1 MELNL
6 HKIMHLAGMD
16 ISPDELIHIPDIRIK
31 YLLTDSRDLTFPQET
46 AFFAIR
52 TPSADGHDY
61 ISDLAMKGVKVFF
74 TDRPDYD
81 AHQADTSIIIHVDNV
96 MVALQNIAAGIRQI
110 YDEIPLVAITGSRGK
125 TVVKE
130 HLYNL
135 LRTGMNVVRSPRS
148 YNSQIGVPLSLWE
161 LKPDTQLG
169 IFEAGISRKGE
180 MQKLEKILH
189 PNIGVF
195 TQLTDAHAEGFSSL
209 QEKAEEKALLFTGCT
224 DIYCPR
230 SETLAIET
238 ISRMCPD
245 AILHIV
251 DGGNQELALA
261 VGRHFIPSLK
271 MQMPLHVASTR
282 IMVSETLKNCLI
294 VFDNFTCDSRSV
306 SDAIV
311 FQQKRLTPGL
321 KSTVILG
328 AVDDAAPERMMY
340 LADVMR
346 AKNVSRLILVMEHP
360 EQVAQYFHG
369 IDVASVE
376 STSEFIERY
385 SISDFDSELI
395 LVKGPAE
402 QGFENIKAHLEA
414 PRHETVLEVN
424 LNAVTHNFNYY
435 KSLLRPST
443 GIIAMVKAAGYGIGS
458 VELAKTL
465 QSQGAA
471 YLAVAVIDE
480 GAELRRV
487 GITMPIIVMNPI
499 STNYKALFDNHLE
512 PSVFSIRELNLLLD
526 NASRLGVTDYPVH
539 IKLDTGM
546 HRLGFLEQELPEL
559 LQILSS
565 QNYVRVR
572 SVFSHLATADC
583 LDQDQYTT
591 MQLQAYESMSRF
603 IKDAL
608 PYPILRHVLNT
619 AGIMRYP
626 EYQYDLVRLG
636 IGLYGISPIPERD
649 HLRTVARLT
658 AGIISIKHW
667 DKGTSIGYG
676 RRGRVESPAEIATV
690 GIGYA
695 DGLDRHLSCGHGI
708 VSVNGK
714 RCPIIGNICMDQCMI
729 DVTGADARIGDTVEF
744 FGDAIS
750 VEDIAETLGTIPY
763 EILTSV
769 SPRVKRIYYRE

>member
-1 MELNL
+1 MNINL
-6 HKIMHLAGMD
+6 HKLIKLAGVNLTTE
-16 ISPDELIHIPDIRIK
+16 ELMHIPDTGIN
-31 YLLTDSRDLTFPQET
+31 YLLTDSRDLTFPEET
-46 AFFAIR
+46 AFFALR

-61 ISDLAMKGVKVFF
+61 IPDLVSKGVKVFF
-74 TDRPDYD
+74 TDRPDFNTHLAD
-81 AHQADTSIIIHVDNV
+81 AAVTIHVEDV
-96 MVALQNIAAGIRQI
+96 MVALQNIAAGIRRM
-110 YDEIPLVAITGSRGK
+110 YEDIPVVAITGSRGK

-130 HLYNL
+130 YLYRL
-135 LRTGMNVVRSPRS
+135 LRTRLKVVRSPRS

-180 MQKLEKILH
+180 MERLEKILR
-189 PNIGVF
+189 PTVGVF
-195 TQLTDAHAEGFSSL
+195 TQLTDAHAEGFTSL
-209 QEKAEEKALLFTGCT
+209 QEKAEEKALLFTGCN
-224 DIYCPR
+224 DIYCLS
-230 SETLAIET
+230 SETLAIDT
-238 ISRMCPD
+238 LSRVCPQ
-245 AILHIV
+245 ANLHIV
-251 DGGNQELALA
+251 DGDNRDLALA
-261 VGRHFIPSLK
+261 VARHFVPDLPA
-271 MQMPLHVASTR
+271 QPLHMASTR

-294 VFDNFTCDSRSV
+294 VFDSFTCDTRSV
-306 SDAIV
+306 SDALT

-321 KSTVILG
+321 RSTVILG
-328 AVDDAAPERMMY
+328 AVDDATPERMMY
-340 LADVMR
+340 LSEVMR
-346 AKNVSRLILVMEHP
+346 AKGVSRLILVMEHP
-360 EQVAQYFHG
+360 EIVAHYFHG
-369 IDVASVE
+369 MDVSSVE
-376 STSEFIERY
+376 STSEFVERY

-402 QGFENIKAHLEA
+402 QGFEDIKAHLEA

-443 GIIAMVKAAGYGIGS
+443 GLVAMVKAAGYGIGS
-458 VELAKTL
+458 LELAKTL

-480 GAELRRV
+480 GAELRRAGV
-487 GITMPIIVMNPI
+487 TMPIIVMNPI
-499 STNYKALFDNHLE
+499 STNYKALFDNRLE
-512 PSVFSIRELNLLLD
+512 PSVFSLRELQLLLD

-546 HRLGFLEQELPEL
+546 HRLGFLERELPEL
-559 LQILSS
+559 ILTLNR
-565 QNYVRVR
+565 QNNVRVR

-583 LDQDQYTT
+583 LDQDEYTE
-591 MQLQAYESMSRF
+591 MQLRNYENMSRT

-626 EYQYDLVRLG
+626 RYQYDMVRLG
-636 IGLYGISPIPERD
+636 IGLYGVSPLPDRS

-667 DKGTSIGYG
+667 DEGATIGYG
-676 RRGRVESPAEIATV
+676 RRGVVKSPAEIATV

-695 DGLDRHLSCGHGI
+695 DGLDRHLSCGRGI
-708 VSVNGK
+708 VCVNGH

-729 DVTGADARIGDTVEF
+729 DVTGADAKIGDTVEF
-744 FGDAIS
+744 FGEAIP
-750 VEDIAETLGTIPY
+750 VEEIADTLGTIPY